1 MRGVVLGCAV
11 GIALLW
17 AGTAGAIVTTV
28 NCVHGNLQQKI
39 DNVDPDST
47 LLIKGTCKGQFT
59 IDKSLKLVGN
69 PNAILDGE
77 KGGTV
82 LTIIGGPV
90 LLSHLKLTGGLLT
103 GGTADGGGIYHSA
116 GALTLRHVTV
126 SGNRLHTTGVAGA
139 IATGAGIFSSG
150 GSLVIHDSLIE
161 NNIAKTTQ
169 WGSGVVA
176 AGGIYRSG
184 DLKMVDSIVRRNRA
198 ITFPTGTNGLAQGGG
213 LFLTSSAPVIKGST
227 FTGNLARV
235 SSTGGGVTAEGGGIY
250 LNSGGLVDFEGS
262 KFEANR
268 ASAET
273 GGTSADAR
281 GGGIYAEFS
290 GGSLVH
296 TGLVGNTTH
305 VESAGDAS
313 ATGGGGYLDS
323 GLEFSLVRVRVSSNS
338 ADSHA
343 VGGAT
348 SAGGGLAI
356 EGPANVKVSTVDANT
371 ADAVEGGIRTATGGG
386 LDITSGGL
394 RMATSTVSRN
404 EASAPGGQALGGGI
418 RSKEAR
424 SARSGTPPSQRTGD
438 RGHDARGRHRFLRQ
452 RAQRRQC
459 DGRPQQRHAR
469 RRSLQGDGHDESG
482 GDDPG
487 CEHRHD
493 RPELRWWDRRIGR
506 AQPDLKK
513 GRLHDHA
520 APVGHRQQG
529 REARGA
535 LGKHGGR
542 TETIALLSASPAINA
557 IPSAQCAVDKDQRGV
572 KRPQGRRCD
581 IGAFEVK
588 H

>member
-47 LLIKGTCKGQFT
+47 LLIKGMCEGQFT
-59 IDKSLKLVGN
+59 INKSLKLVGN

-82 LTIIGGPV
+82 LTIIDGPV
-90 LLSHLKLTGGLLT
+90 LLSHLKVTGGLLT

-150 GSLVIHDSLIE
+150 ESLVILHSLIE

-169 WGSGVVA
+169 SGSGVVA

-184 DLKMVDSIVRRNRA
+184 DMKIVDSTIRNNRA
-198 ITFPTGTNGLAQGGG
+198 VTFPTGTNGLAQGGG
-213 LFLTSSAPVIKGST
+213 VFLDSSAAPVIKGSI
-227 FTGNLARV
+227 FSGNLARV
-235 SSTGGGVTAEGGGIY
+235 SSTGGGVTAQGGGIY
-250 LNSGGLVDFEGS
+250 LNNGGLVDFEGS

-281 GGGIYAEFS
+281 GGGIYADFD
-290 GGSLVH
+290 GGDFKRTKWL
-296 TGLVGNTTH
+296 GNTTH
-305 VESAGDAS
+305 GESTGDTTAS
-313 ATGGGGYLDS
+313 GGGGTLIS
-323 GLEFSLVRVRVSSNS
+323 GLDFVLDRVRVSSNS
-338 ADSHA
+338 TDSHGTNSSTA
-343 VGGAT
+343 
-348 SAGGGLAI
+348 AGGGLEVQGLAD
-356 EGPANVKVSTVDANT
+356 VKVSTVDANT

-394 RMATSTVSRN
+394 RMARSTVSRN

-418 RSKEAR
+418 RVEGGPSSSIR
-424 SARSGTPPSQRTGD
+424 NSTVSANRVTGD
-438 RGHDARGRHRFLRQ
+438 TTRGGGIDSFASVLNVVNASVARNSAALGGGLYKETGTTTLE
-452 RAQRRQC
+452 ATILAANAASTGPNC
-459 DGRPQQRHAR
+459 GGSVETA
-469 RRSLQGDGHDESG
+469 GHNLISKKA
-482 GDDPG
+482 G
-487 CEHRHD
+487 CTITPLSSD
-493 RPELRWWDRRIGR
+493 IVN
-506 AQPDLKK
+506 K
-513 GRLHDHA
+513 GAKL
-520 APVGHRQQG
+520 GT
-529 REARGA
+529 
-535 LGKHGGR
+535 LGKHGGP
-542 TETIALLSASPAINA
+542 TETISLLASSPAINA
-557 IPSAQCAVDKDQRGV
+557 IPPAQCAVDKDQRAV

-581 IGAFEVK
+581 IGGFEVK

>member
-59 IDKSLKLVGN
+59 INKSLKLVGN

-77 KGGTV
+77 TAGTV
-82 LTIIGGPV
+82 LTITDGPV
-90 LLSHLKLTGGLLT
+90 LLSHLKVTGGLLT

-169 WGSGVVA
+169 SGSGVVA

-184 DLKMVDSIVRRNRA
+184 DLKIVDSTIRNNRA
-198 ITFPTGTNGLAQGGG
+198 VTFPTGTNGLAQGGG
-213 LFLTSSAPVIKGST
+213 VFLDSSAAPVIKGSI
-227 FTGNLARV
+227 FSGNLARV

-250 LNSGGLVDFEGS
+250 LNNGGLVDFEGS

-281 GGGIYAEFS
+281 GGGIYADFD
-290 GGSLVH
+290 GGDFKRIRWL
-296 TGLVGNTTH
+296 GNTTH
-305 VESAGDAS
+305 GESTGDTTAS
-313 ATGGGGYLDS
+313 GGGGTLISGPEFVLD
-323 GLEFSLVRVRVSSNS
+323 RVRVSSNS
-338 ADSHA
+338 ADSH
-343 VGGAT
+343 GT
-348 SAGGGLAI
+348 S
-356 EGPANVKVSTVDANT
+356 SS
-371 ADAVEGGIRTATGGG
+371 TATGGG
-386 LDITSGGL
+386 LEVQGLVDVKTSKFNANTAGAVDGGIRTAMGGGLDISSGGL
-394 RMATSTVSRN
+394 RMASSTVSRN

-418 RSKEAR
+418 RVEGLPSGFIRNSTVSANRATGNTSRGGAVDASENLLNIVNATVARNSAKLGGGLYKETGTATLEATILAANTASTGPNCGGSVGTAGHNLISR
-424 SARSGTPPSQRTGD
+424 TSGCTFTALPSD
-438 RGHDARGRHRFLRQ
+438 ILH
-452 RAQRRQC
+452 
-459 DGRPQQRHAR
+459 
-469 RRSLQGDGHDESG
+469 
-482 GDDPG
+482 
-487 CEHRHD
+487 
-493 RPELRWWDRRIGR
+493 
-506 AQPDLKK
+506 K
-513 GRLHDHA
+513 GA
-520 APVGHRQQG
+520 K
-529 REARGA
+529 
-535 LGKHGGR
+535 LGTLGNHGGP
-542 TETIALLSASPAINA
+542 TETISLLASSPAMNA
-557 IPSAQCAVDKDQRGV
+557 IPSAQCAVGKDQRGV
-572 KRPQGRRCD
+572 KRPQGNRCD

-588 H
+588 R